1 MKLKLYLTICLLSII
16 FGSQAQRQCSTH
28 EHHEKMMAENEAYRN
43 ARLQIE
49 QFNNTIRS
57 FKTDDVNNKIITIPV
72 VVHVLYNKFEDSL
85 TNEQILS
92 QIEVLNRDFQLLND
106 EVNSI
111 PDEFAK
117 VASPTAIRFEL
128 ARRKPD
134 GSATNGIVR
143 KFTTKVSFSDNN
155 DMKFSER
162 GGDNAWDASQ
172 YLNLWVCRLTN
183 NLLGYAQLPGG
194 AAASDGVVINPI
206 AFGTMGTA
214 KYPYNKG
221 RTATHEIG
229 HWLNLTHI
237 WGDKTNCQG
246 DDFVDDT
253 PPQNG
258 PTYGTPKTQ
267 PVSCGFNT
275 MYMNFMDYTDDAAM
289 AMFTAGQAARME
301 KLFEEGGFR
310 FSILS
315 SKGLQK
321 PDGAAVGEEPL
332 GNTNCNTT
340 NNQLRSTA
348 KTVRNAAV
356 SYGQINRSGKNDWY
370 EFSNNKVQNNIYIT
384 LTDLA
389 ADLDIALYDDNGLLL
404 ARSRRSGTK
413 PEAIKWN
420 DAAVGKYYVR
430 VYGYKGATSNNC
442 YALQTQISKTAF
454 KTDETD
460 GDNTE
465 TPKPEDLQNLES
477 KLYPNPATAAVN
489 FEVMLDEA
497 NELSIELFDLLGHKV
512 KTYQFYT
519 QVGLNGLNIDLNDL
533 QSGVYNLVAKSGES
547 TYKQKLIL
555 SK

>member
-1 MKLKLYLTICLLSII
+1 MKLKLYLLTYLLCFIA
-16 FGSQAQRQCSTH
+16 GVQAQRKCSTH
-28 EHHEKMMAENEAYRN
+28 EHHEKMMQEDEAYRN
-43 ARLQIE
+43 ARLLIE
-49 QFNNTIRS
+49 QFNHSSRN
-57 FKTDDVNNKIITIPV
+57 FKNDNATTQTITIPV

-85 TNEQILS
+85 TDEQIFS
-92 QIEVLNRDFQLLND
+92 QIDVLNRDFQLLND

-117 VASPTAIRFEL
+117 VASRTSFQFAL
-128 ARRKPD
+128 AKRKPD
-134 GSATNGIVR
+134 GSATKGIVR
-143 KFTTKVSFSDNN
+143 KFTSKISFSDNN

-172 YLNLWVCRLTN
+172 YLNIWVCRLNN

-194 AAASDGVVINPI
+194 AAANDGVVINPM

-258 PTYGTPKTQ
+258 PTYGFPKTQ
-267 PVSCGFNT
+267 PASCGFNT

-289 AMFTAGQAARME
+289 AMFTAGQAERMH

-310 FSILS
+310 HSILS
-315 SKGLQK
+315 SKGLQA
-321 PDGAAVGEEPL
+321 PDGQAAPEEPAAITACQV
-332 GNTNCNTT
+332 GNH
-340 NNQLRSTA
+340 QLRSNA
-348 KTVRNAAV
+348 KTVRNGTV
-356 SYGQINRSGKNDWY
+356 TFGQINSKGKNDWY
-370 EFSNNKVQNNIYIT
+370 LLSNNKVQNNIYIT
-384 LTDLA
+384 LTNLIV
-389 ADLDIALYDDNGLLL
+389 DLDIALYDENGLLL

-420 DAAVGKYYVR
+420 NATVGKYYVR

-442 YALQTQISKTAF
+442 YALQTQISKTEF
-454 KTDETD
+454 KTDDTD
-460 GDNTE
+460 SDDTE
-465 TPKPEDLQNLES
+465 TLKPEDLQNLES
-477 KLYPNPATAAVN
+477 KLYPNPASSAVN
-489 FEVMLDEA
+489 FEVILDDTQEM
-497 NELSIELFDLLGHKV
+497 NISLFDLQGNKV
-512 KTYQFYT
+512 KNYQFYT
-519 QVGLNGLNIDLNDL
+519 QSGLNGLNMDLSDV
-533 QSGVYNLVAKSGES
+533 QSGTYNLVAKSGEA
-547 TYKQKLIL
+547 TFNQRLIL
-555 SK
+555 IK